1 MGKWFKQFK
10 ALVWFAGV
18 ALGCLIYVAATFATK
33 EFVTNGRDDDRR
45 VLDEVH
51 KDVREIRSYLMEGKK

>member
-1 MGKWFKQFK
+1 MGKWLKQFE
-10 ALVWFAGV
+10 ALVWFAGI
-18 ALGCLIYVAATFATK
+18 ALSCLIYVAATFATK

-51 KDVREIRSYLMEGKK
+51 KDVREIRSYLMEGKR